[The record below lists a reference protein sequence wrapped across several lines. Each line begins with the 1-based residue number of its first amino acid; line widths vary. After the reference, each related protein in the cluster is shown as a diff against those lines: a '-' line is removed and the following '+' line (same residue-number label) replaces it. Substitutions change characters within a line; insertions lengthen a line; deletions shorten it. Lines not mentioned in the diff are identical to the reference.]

1 MKKPVMNFPRG
12 LSQFLFLS
20 AVLITLTTSAWGALG
35 DNAPPVPA
43 TFKTAHPRLPY
54 PDTGFLSSLAGNAAA
69 LADYNSTA
77 DQWDSTN
84 PRSGWHL
91 RRLVVAYLANKT
103 VNPTK
108 AATYLAKIKALADL
122 GGTWGPLLYAV
133 NDGVG
138 NGTYTL
144 KSASGNFL
152 TGCNGASCAG
162 NVLSID
168 GRTYFINSVPD
179 ANTVVVN
186 SPRWRS
192 GFAYDST
199 NDTIL
204 LYGGQDA
211 AQVYN
216 DTWVY
221 SAAAG
226 SWTKL
231 TPGQA
236 PPFDSVGPFENL
248 AYDSDHN
255 VFILVLRG
263 TGGYADGGAVGHAMQ
278 TWMYRY
284 QGAGSNAGTVE
295 VSYQP
300 AAGSVNVNSNAW
312 AKDPALAVS
321 GSALYSAWVETGK
334 PFDTASASLFHV
346 YAKQWNGTGA
356 WTSLGGL
363 PTSLDSE
370 FNNQSESHSPSLTV
384 VGGMPWISWYK
395 WNNAGALWALWAKS
409 WNGSSWQGGAVG

>member
-1 MKKPVMNFPRG
+1 MNFPRG

-77 DQWDSTN
+77 GGQIG
-84 PRSGWHL
+84 SGFSNDL
-91 RRLVVAYLANKT
+91 FSYDVASNTWTK
-103 VNPTK
+103 VNPS
-108 AATYLAKIKALADL
+108 
-122 GGTWGPLLYAV
+122 GTLP
-133 NDGVG
+133 
-138 NGTYTL
+138 
-144 KSASGNFL
+144 
-152 TGCNGASCAG
+152 
-162 NVLSID
+162 
-168 GRTYFINSVPD
+168 
-179 ANTVVVN
+179 

-284 QGAGSNAGTVE
+284 QDAGSNAGTVE